1 MLILG
6 ITGPIGHGKSTLA
19 KAFMAID
26 KSAVRIE
33 SSTLIAE
40 VANKWLKNFPKEL
53 LVDDHDY
60 DILEA
65 WTTEL
70 SIIASEALQIKI
82 HPEQLLITEK
92 TFNEAPE
99 TVARLVRY
107 ISLIEQGV
115 VEINSEIN
123 DGNKDK
129 NRAILQWLGGF
140 LIVRVSE
147 GVWYDEIERQ
157 ILDAE
162 TKGKS
167 LCLVGGIRY
176 PYDAEVIRRNGGK
189 LAKLIRK
196 DLPPRD
202 SSDITEAHWAKLKVD
217 TAIKSTA
224 SKEALGEMA
233 RAVYEDLLADNLL
246 PEYNSGDF
254 QGVI

>member
-6 ITGPIGHGKSTLA
+6 LTGPIGHGKSTLA

-40 VANKWLKNFPKEL
+40 IANAWLKNFPKEL

-70 SIIASEALQIKI
+70 SIIASEKLHVRIR
-82 HPEQLLITEK
+82 PEQLLITEK
-92 TFNEAPE
+92 TFEKEPE
-99 TVARLVRY
+99 TVSRLLRY
-107 ISLIEQGV
+107 IDLIRQGV
-115 VEINSEIN
+115 VEINSTIN
-123 DGNKDK
+123 DGNKDR

-140 LIVRVSE
+140 LIVRVGK
-147 GVWYDEIERQ
+147 GVWYDEIERR
-157 ILDAE
+157 ILEAE
-162 TKGKS
+162 TQGKS
-167 LCLVGGIRY
+167 LCIVGGIRY

-189 LAKLIRK
+189 VAELVRQ
-196 DLPPRD
+196 DLPERNT
-202 SSDITEAHWAKLKVD
+202 SDITEAQRDQIKLD
-217 TAIKSTA
+217 TVINSTA

-233 RAVYEDLLADNLL
+233 QAIYDDLLNDDLL
-246 PEYNSGDF
+246 PEYNSDDF
-254 QGVI
+254 QGAV

>member
-1 MLILG
+1 MHILG

-33 SSTLIAE
+33 SSTVIAE
-40 VANKWLKNFPKEL
+40 VANEWLKNFPREL

-70 SIIASEALQIKI
+70 SIISSDKLKVKI
-82 HPEQLLITEK
+82 HPEQLLITPA
-92 TFNEAPE
+92 TFENEPE
-99 TVARLVRY
+99 TVARLMRY
-107 ISLIEQGV
+107 INLIKQGV
-115 VEINSEIN
+115 IEMNTEIN

-140 LIVRVSE
+140 MIVRVGE
-147 GVWYDEIERQ
+147 GIWYDEVERR
-157 ILDAE
+157 IHEAE
-162 TKGKS
+162 TQSKS
-167 LCLVGGIRY
+167 LCIVGGIRY
-176 PYDAEVIRRNGGK
+176 PYDAEVIWRNGGK
-189 LAKLIRK
+189 VAELIRK

-202 SSDITEAHWAKLKVD
+202 SSDITEQQRYKIKVD
-217 TAIKSTA
+217 TIINSTA

-233 RAVYEDLLADNLL
+233 HAIYEDLLNGDLL
-246 PEYNSGDF
+246 SEYNSEDF
-254 QGVI
+254 QGAV

>member
-6 ITGPIGHGKSTLA
+6 LTGPIGHGKSTLA
-19 KAFMAID
+19 KAFMAFD

-40 VANKWLKNFPKEL
+40 IANKWLKNFPKEL

-70 SIIASEALQIKI
+70 SIIASDMLQVKI
-82 HPEQLLITEK
+82 HPEQLLITKK
-92 TFNEAPE
+92 TFEKEPE
-99 TVARLVRY
+99 TVARLLRY
-107 ISLIEQGV
+107 IDLIRQGV
-115 VEINSEIN
+115 VEINSKIV
-123 DGNKDK
+123 DGNKDR

-140 LIVRVSE
+140 LIIRVGK
-147 GVWYDEIERQ
+147 GVWYDEIERR

-167 LCLVGGIRY
+167 LCLVGGVRY

-189 LAKLIRK
+189 VAELIRQ
-196 DLPPRD
+196 DLPSRD
-202 SSDITEAHWAKLKVD
+202 TGDITEAQRDQIKLD
-217 TAIKSTA
+217 TIINSTT
-224 SKEALGEMA
+224 SKEALAEMA
-233 RAVYEDLLADNLL
+233 HAIYEDLLNNDLL
-246 PEYNSGDF
+246 PEYNSDDF
-254 QGVI
+254 QGAV

>member
-26 KSAVRIE
+26 KSATRIE

-40 VANKWLKNFPKEL
+40 VANEWLKNFPKEL
-53 LVDDHDY
+53 LVDDHDL
-60 DILEA
+60 DVLEA

-70 SIIASEALQIKI
+70 SIIASKKLQVKI
-82 HPEQLLITEK
+82 HPEQLLITKE
-92 TFNEAPE
+92 TFDKEPE
-99 TVARLVRY
+99 TVARLIRY

-115 VEINSEIN
+115 VEINSKIV

-140 LIVRVSE
+140 LIVRVGK
-147 GVWYDEIERQ
+147 GVWYDEIERR
-157 ILDAE
+157 ILKAE
-162 TKGKS
+162 TEAKS

-189 LAKLIRK
+189 MAKLIRK

-202 SSDITEAHWAKLKVD
+202 SSDITEAHWAKLEVD
-217 TAIKSTA
+217 TVIRSTA
-224 SKEALGEMA
+224 SKEALAEMA
-233 RAVYEDLLADNLL
+233 RAVYEDLLADDLL
-246 PEYNSGDF
+246 PEYNSDDF
-254 QGVI
+254 QGAV